1 MGFWSSNS
9 SDSNDKDGT
18 SNPKQSTRDQ
28 EADAELAELI
38 AAFSQEPST
47 SPTDGKK
54 RHGRDRGEV
63 DNDTAYTST
72 FPGEMNCVTAFDE
85 MFYCY
90 SMGGQFLNGMS
101 LFFLGLISSELTG
114 ND

>member
-38 AAFSQEPST
+38 AVFSQEPST
-47 SPTDGKK
+47 SPTDGKE

-101 LFFLGLISSELTG
+101 LFFDRE
-114 ND
+114 